1 MHIAIDN
8 FSQTPI
14 YTQLSDQLRREI
26 LSGNLSP
33 GEPLPSIR
41 VMAKEL
47 GIGIVTVKHAYDDLC
62 IEGLLISIQ
71 GRGVFVSGVDTDK
84 AHQVQLEQLRK
95 RLEELRDFCITSDIG
110 KEELLQ
116 EIEKVFEVKKNG

>member
-14 YTQLSDQLRREI
+14 YSQLSDQLRREI
-26 LSGNLSP
+26 LSGGLLP

-62 IEGLLISIQ
+62 VEGLLISIQ
-71 GRGVFVSGVDTDK
+71 GRGVFVAGVDTDK
-84 AHQVQLEQLRK
+84 ARQVRLSQLRQ
-95 RLEELRDFCITSDIG
+95 RLEELRDFCASSDISR
-110 KEELLQ
+110 EELLR
-116 EIEKVFEVKKNG
+116 EIEKVFEVKENG